1 MKILHYNLTAVNK
14 TKNQIDKRKYF
25 NYKTANKGFQDYKKS
40 FEGDLCTIE
49 LTKVYKDFL
58 GFHEEIIKSTEK
70 ENIGKTF
77 FRGDL

>member
-1 MKILHYNLTAVNK
+1 MKVLFYNLTAVNK
-14 TKNQIDKRKYF
+14 SKMTADKRKYY
-25 NYKTANKGFQDYKKS
+25 NYKTANKGFQDYKKL

-49 LTKVYKDFL
+49 LSKVYKDFL

-70 ENIGKTF
+70 DRKGVTF